1 MADLAVT
8 RSESSTPRMTTAI
21 DDRSDHRPAAARTPI
36 SLRVPA
42 RALATIDR
50 AAASQGRDRTEFM
63 VAAALEAAE
72 AQLARERVL
81 RLDEAALA
89 ELRQALDAP
98 PPAPEGLARLLRRRP
113 VWDDPQT

>member
-1 MADLAVT
+1 
-8 RSESSTPRMTTAI
+8 MTATA

-72 AQLARERVL
+72 AQLEHERVL
-81 RLDEAALA
+81 RLDAAGFA
-89 ELRQALDAP
+89 DLRRALDAP
-98 PPAPEGLARLLRRRP
+98 PPPPEGLARLLRRRP
-113 VWDDPQT
+113 VWDDPQG

>member
-1 MADLAVT
+1 
-8 RSESSTPRMTTAI
+8 MTAAT
-21 DDRSDHRPAAARTPI
+21 DDRSDHRPATARMPI

-72 AQLARERVL
+72 EQLERERVL
-81 RLDEAALA
+81 RLDDDAFAA
-89 ELRQALDAP
+89 LRQALDAP

-113 VWDDPQT
+113 VWDDPQA